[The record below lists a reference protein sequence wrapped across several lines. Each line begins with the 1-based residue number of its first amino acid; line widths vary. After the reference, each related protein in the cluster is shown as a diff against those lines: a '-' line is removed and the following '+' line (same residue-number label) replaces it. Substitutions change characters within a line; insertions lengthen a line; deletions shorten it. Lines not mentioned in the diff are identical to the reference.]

1 MSTFLTWFFKDARV
15 TELLMCIPLSL
26 NHITGPIYHI
36 LILCFPLSGSIFL
49 GIIKMSEFLRL

>member
-26 NHITGPIYHI
+26 NHITGPIY
-36 LILCFPLSGSIFL
+36 LILCFPIGGSIYSWNHK
-49 GIIKMSEFLRL
+49 IV